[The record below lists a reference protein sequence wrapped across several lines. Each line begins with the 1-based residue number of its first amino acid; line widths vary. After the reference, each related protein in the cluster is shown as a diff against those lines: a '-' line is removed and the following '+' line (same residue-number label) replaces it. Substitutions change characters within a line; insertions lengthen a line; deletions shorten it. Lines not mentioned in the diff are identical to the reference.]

1 MELFGKKMRIL
12 RERQG
17 MTQKELA
24 QQLGFSRDHV
34 SSLETGRKIPH
45 ARLVVRI
52 ADLFGVTTDVLMRDD
67 LELDDGEDAA

>member
-1 MELFGKKMRIL
+1 MEHFGKKLRIL
-12 RERQG
+12 REHQG

-24 QQLGFSRDHV
+24 QLLGFSRDHV

-52 ADLFGVTTDVLMRDD
+52 ADLFGVTTDVLMRD
-67 LELDDGEDAA
+67 ELNLDADNL